1 MKYRFLAILPLALA
15 SCTKP
20 EPPPTPKPAAP
31 PAYFK
36 VDPATAGTLS
46 GTIQFT
52 GKPPA
57 ATPID
62 MSQDQD
68 CARMQA
74 AQHKSDESLVVNRN
88 GTLANVFVYLK
99 TGLEGKVFA
108 PPAEARVIDQKG
120 CWFGPRMIGV
130 QTAQVLRVTNS
141 DPVTHNIHPMAEVNR
156 EWNQSQGPGDEAI
169 WRKFARAELII
180 PVKCNIH
187 KWMHASIAVLAHPY
201 FAVSGPDGSFAIAN
215 VPPGRYTV
223 AAWQEKLG
231 WQEQTVKISPTEKI
245 KLSFTYK
252 GE

>member
-1 MKYRFLAILPLALA
+1 MKHLFLAILLLDLAT
-15 SCTKP
+15 CTKP
-20 EPPPTPKPAAP
+20 EPPPAPKPAAP

-36 VDPATAGTLS
+36 VDPATSGTLS

-52 GKPPA
+52 GKRPA
-57 ATPID
+57 AAPID

-68 CARMQA
+68 CARLQA
-74 AQHKSDESLVVNRN
+74 AQHKADESLVVNAN

-99 TGLEGKVFA
+99 AGLGGKVFE
-108 PPAEARVIDQKG
+108 PAVEARVIDQKG

-130 QTAQVLRVTNS
+130 QAAQTLRVTNS
-141 DPVTHNIHPMAEVNR
+141 DPVTHNIHPMAAVNR

-169 WRKFARAELII
+169 TRKFAKSELII

-187 KWMHASIAVLAHPY
+187 KWMHASIAVVEHPF
-201 FAVSGPDGSFAIAN
+201 FAVSGPDGSFAISN
-215 VPPGRYTV
+215 VPPGNYTI

-231 WQEQTVKISPTEKI
+231 WQEQAVKISPTEKI

>member
-1 MKYRFLAILPLALA
+1 MKYRFLAILSLALA
-15 SCTKP
+15 GCTKP
-20 EPPPTPKPAAP
+20 EPPPAPKPAAP

-36 VDPATAGTLS
+36 VDPATVGTLS
-46 GTIQFT
+46 GIIQFT
-52 GKPPA
+52 GKRPA
-57 ATPID
+57 ASPID

-74 AQHKSDESLVVNRN
+74 AQHKVDESLVVNRD

-99 TGLEGKVFA
+99 TGLEGKVFEPA
-108 PPAEARVIDQKG
+108 AEARVIDQKG
-120 CWFGPRMIGV
+120 CWFGPRMMGMR
-130 QTAQVLRVTNS
+130 TAQVLRVTNS

-169 WRKFARAELII
+169 SRKFARAELII

-215 VPPGRYTV
+215 VPPGSYTV